1 MHRDSDESF
10 LGRKIIMSEDKRNTA
25 GDLVKNTSKQASEL
39 LNKTADTA
47 NEIIKNV
54 SGEGG
59 LVGKVSDTSSDLV
72 KNVSNTGHK
81 VVGKTVDTASK
92 AVKGATDKLFKKK

>member
-1 MHRDSDESF
+1 M
-10 LGRKIIMSEDKRNTA
+10 KEDKRNMA

-47 NEIIKNV
+47 NGIVKSV

-59 LVGKVSDTSSDLV
+59 LVGKVSDTSADFV
-72 KNVSNTGHK
+72 KNVSSTGNK
-81 VVGKTVDTASK
+81 MVGKTVDTASK
-92 AVKGATDKLFKKK
+92 AIQGASNKLFKKK